1 MLNVSVSNLDLY
13 RFWRDESDLELEW
26 LLMKL
31 RGEEEPTENMKA
43 GKAFHKILEQPDF
56 DEQTELTMDGYWFS
70 ILCDISLELPPV
82 RELSIDKQY
91 DGLLVRGRIDGM
103 RGLHVTDYKTTEQF
117 DADRLMTGYQWRY
130 YLDMLD
136 CDVFTWKVFVLR
148 QYGKPGHYDVTQE
161 HTLVQ
166 KRYPN
171 LRDDCLRLANDYRT
185 FLDSIADRFK
195 PKDREPSE
203 VL

>member
-13 RFWRDESDLELEW
+13 RFWRDESDLDLDW
-26 LLMKL
+26 LLARL
-31 RGEEEPTENMKA
+31 RDEIEPTENMKA
-43 GKAFHKILEQPDF
+43 GRAFHKILEQPNF

-82 RELSIDKQY
+82 RELSIDKDY
-91 DGLLVRGRIDGM
+91 NGLLVRGRIDGM
-103 RGLHVTDYKTTEQF
+103 RGLCVTDYKTTEQF
-117 DADRLMTGYQWRY
+117 DPDRLMTGYQWRY

-136 CDVFTWKVFVLR
+136 CDTFTWKVFVIR
-148 QYGKPGHYDVTQE
+148 QYGDPMHYDVYQE

-166 KRYPN
+166 KRYPQ
-171 LRDDCLRLANDYRT
+171 LRRDCAALAEDYRV
-185 FLDSIADRFK
+185 FLEGISDRYK